1 MMTIVDMKKLETELK
16 DAQLK
21 YENANRRKS
30 GVAQAKETLKNLLLN
45 NLDNIV
51 GCLGRLAKSEEEVAC
66 LQVALDDADAELD
79 RLKKS
84 PKTKK
89 GDGADGK
96 KE

>member
-21 YENANRRKS
+21 YENALRRKS

-51 GCLGRLAKSEEEVAC
+51 GCLSGLAKSEEEVAC
-66 LQVALDDADAELD
+66 LQAALDDADAELD